1 MLYDMNKWN
10 WLQFCV
16 KRQSRG
22 MSRKYQDEEITTSVV
37 FASLWFISWAFS
49 FAVSPEFTRSAF
61 ISSVDFRVKTRCR
74 AVLPCHFKAP
84 SKKHFITYNG
94 LCWREENLFLFYSLS
109 RDLHFSCSRLC
120 ARWAHAEIGCHFFRQ
135 WFLGNLVTALIQT
148 STQCGGYKTQVPMEW
163 PAVWR

>member
-1 MLYDMNKWN
+1 MKL
-10 WLQFCV
+10 
-16 KRQSRG
+16 
-22 MSRKYQDEEITTSVV
+22 TSVLCEKAKSGDV
-37 FASLWFISWAFS
+37 QKVSGWRDNHKRGFCFTVVYLLSFFICSLTWIHQ
-49 FAVSPEFTRSAF
+49 ECF
-61 ISSVDFRVKTRCR
+61 ISSVDFRVKTSCS

-120 ARWAHAEIGCHFFRQ
+120 AHWAHAEIGCHFFRQ
-135 WFLGNLVTALIQT
+135 WFLGNPVTALIQT